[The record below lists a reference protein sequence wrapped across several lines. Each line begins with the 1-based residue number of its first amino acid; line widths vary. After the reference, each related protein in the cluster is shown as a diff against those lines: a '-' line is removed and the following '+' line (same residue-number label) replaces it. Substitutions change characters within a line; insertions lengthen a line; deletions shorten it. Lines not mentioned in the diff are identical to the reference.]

1 MIINSSAVGMAAN
14 TIRRTKYTE
23 ENESLMRNLSTGGKS
38 YSANSFSASYENA
51 ATDNMYQE
59 NSRMENGASNG
70 MSNSP
75 AKNDLLND
83 NIIYPQYGKI
93 IRGNR
98 MTGRNLRTDGSGSTS
113 RLEEQD
119 LDTSQQLLLQLRQYL
134 YNLRNRISMM
144 IGRRSIGGIYGIY
157 GLYSYNGNNVLDMS
171 SGSGNV
177 SVWRRTEYCSYTYEE
192 QESMS
197 FETVGKA
204 VTADGRTIEFNMQL
218 EMSRSYQES
227 VEVLSDTVAIMTDPL
242 VISLDSNPVSVS
254 DQKWRFDIDGDG
266 TEDSIS
272 QLSAGSG
279 YLVYDKNQDGV
290 INNGTEM
297 FGAATGNGFAELS
310 AYDEDG
316 NGWIDE
322 NDSIYEKLSVWI
334 KDDTGRDRMET
345 LKEANVGA
353 IYLSSVASEYA
364 LKSDEDNQYNAQ
376 IRRSGMYL
384 SEDGNANTIQQLD
397 MVKALIS

>member
-75 AKNDLLND
+75 AKNDSLND

-98 MTGRNLRTDGSGSTS
+98 MTGRTLRTDGSGSTR

-353 IYLSSVASEYA
+353 IYLGSVASEYA

>member
-353 IYLSSVASEYA
+353 IYLGSVASEYA